1 MRRFIKKKKK
11 KKRGIVCLTVTTT
24 TSSSSTTVTPS
35 PLLNDPTV
43 QKALDS
49 LLQGN
54 LLKSIGDSAQTG
66 PSSTAPQPLFAAF
79 PNIDRF

>member
-1 MRRFIKKKKK
+1 MPAAS
-11 KKRGIVCLTVTTT
+11 TTADSSTTTTT
-24 TSSSSTTVTPS
+24 TSGVTPS

-54 LLKSIGDSAQTG
+54 LLKSIGDPQPPATTSA
-66 PSSTAPQPLFAAF
+66 PLFAAF
-79 PNIDRF
+79 PNIGRF

>member
-1 MRRFIKKKKK
+1 MLIASN
-11 KKRGIVCLTVTTT
+11 TVT
-24 TSSSSTTVTPS
+24 SSTTTGVSPS

-54 LLKSIGDSAQTG
+54 LLKNIGDQQ
-66 PSSTAPQPLFAAF
+66 PSPATTSGAPLFAAF
-79 PNIDRF
+79 SNIGRF

>member
-1 MRRFIKKKKK
+1 MFIVFML
-11 KKRGIVCLTVTTT
+11 IASNTVT
-24 TSSSSTTVTPS
+24 SSTTTGVSPS

-54 LLKSIGDSAQTG
+54 LLKNIGDQQ
-66 PSSTAPQPLFAAF
+66 PSPATTSGAPLFAAF
-79 PNIDRF
+79 SNIGRF

>member
-1 MRRFIKKKKK
+1 MFILL
-11 KKRGIVCLTVTTT
+11 CLSIASSTVTSSTT
-24 TSSSSTTVTPS
+24 TSSTGVSPS

-54 LLKSIGDSAQTG
+54 LLKNIGDQQPSPATTG
-66 PSSTAPQPLFAAF
+66 TPLFAAF
-79 PNIDRF
+79 SNIGRF

>member
-1 MRRFIKKKKK
+1 MFIVF
-11 KKRGIVCLTVTTT
+11 ILIASNTVT
-24 TSSSSTTVTPS
+24 SSTTTGVSPS

-54 LLKSIGDSAQTG
+54 LLKNIGDQQ
-66 PSSTAPQPLFAAF
+66 PSPATTSGAPLFAAF
-79 PNIDRF
+79 SNIGRF

>member
-1 MRRFIKKKKK
+1 MPAAS
-11 KKRGIVCLTVTTT
+11 TATTASTTT
-24 TSSSSTTVTPS
+24 TTTTTGVSPS

-54 LLKSIGDSAQTG
+54 LLKSIGDRQPT
-66 PSSTAPQPLFAAF
+66 TTTTPLFAAF
-79 PNIDRF
+79 SNIGRF

>member
-1 MRRFIKKKKK
+1 MPAAS
-11 KKRGIVCLTVTTT
+11 TASTASTTT
-24 TSSSSTTVTPS
+24 TTTTGVSPS

-54 LLKSIGDSAQTG
+54 LLKSIGDQQPATT
-66 PSSTAPQPLFAAF
+66 STPLFAAF
-79 PNIDRF
+79 SNIGRF

>member
-1 MRRFIKKKKK
+1 MPAAQTTA
-11 KKRGIVCLTVTTT
+11 VSSTTT
-24 TSSSSTTVTPS
+24 TATSGVTPS

-54 LLKSIGDSAQTG
+54 LLKSIGDQQPPTATSA
-66 PSSTAPQPLFAAF
+66 PLFAAF
-79 PNIDRF
+79 PSMGRF

>member
-1 MRRFIKKKKK
+1 MFY
-11 KKRGIVCLTVTTT
+11 VPAVSANVPANSSVSTTN
-24 TSSSSTTVTPS
+24 TVTPS

-54 LLKSIGDSAQTG
+54 LLKNIGDQAPPASSAT
-66 PSSTAPQPLFAAF
+66 PLFAAF
-79 PNIDRF
+79 PNMNRF

>member
-1 MRRFIKKKKK
+1 MLS
-11 KKRGIVCLTVTTT
+11 VSTPVTPSA
-24 TSSSSTTVTPS
+24 TSITGTAAVTPS

-54 LLKSIGDSAQTG
+54 LLKSIGDSQPA
-66 PSSTAPQPLFAAF
+66 SSINSSAPQPLFAAF
-79 PNIDRF
+79 SNINRF

>member
-1 MRRFIKKKKK
+1 MHYVIPTAT
-11 KKRGIVCLTVTTT
+11 ITATSAT
-24 TSSSSTTVTPS
+24 TSTSTGVSPS

-54 LLKSIGDSAQTG
+54 LLKNIGDQQPPTT
-66 PSSTAPQPLFAAF
+66 TAPLFAAF
-79 PNIDRF
+79 SDIGRF

>member
-1 MRRFIKKKKK
+1 MINTYC
-11 KKRGIVCLTVTTT
+11 IMLIA
-24 TSSSSTTVTPS
+24 SNAIASSTATPSTGVSPS

-54 LLKSIGDSAQTG
+54 LLKNIGDQQPSPATTTG
-66 PSSTAPQPLFAAF
+66 APLFAAF
-79 PNIDRF
+79 SNIGRF

>member
-1 MRRFIKKKKK
+1 MSIASNA
-11 KKRGIVCLTVTTT
+11 VTSSAT
-24 TSSSSTTVTPS
+24 TSSTGVSPS

-54 LLKSIGDSAQTG
+54 LLKNIGDQQSSPATTG
-66 PSSTAPQPLFAAF
+66 APLFAAF
-79 PNIDRF
+79 SNIGRF

>member
-1 MRRFIKKKKK
+1 MLMENHRIMPAASSA
-11 KKRGIVCLTVTTT
+11 TPSTT
-24 TSSSSTTVTPS
+24 TSGSTAVTPS

-54 LLKSIGDSAQTG
+54 LLKKIGDPQPTSG
-66 PSSTAPQPLFAAF
+66 PQPLFAAF
-79 PNIDRF
+79 PNINRF

>member
-1 MRRFIKKKKK
+1 MPAAS
-11 KKRGIVCLTVTTT
+11 TASTASTTT
-24 TSSSSTTVTPS
+24 TTTTGVSPS

-54 LLKSIGDSAQTG
+54 LLKSIGDQQPTTT
-66 PSSTAPQPLFAAF
+66 STPLFAAF
-79 PNIDRF
+79 SNIGRF

>member
-1 MRRFIKKKKK
+1 
-11 KKRGIVCLTVTTT
+11 LNTATSSTTT
-24 TSSSSTTVTPS
+24 TSTGVSPS

-54 LLKSIGDSAQTG
+54 LLKNIGDQQSPPATIAG
-66 PSSTAPQPLFAAF
+66 TPLFAAF
-79 PNIDRF
+79 SNIGRF

>member
-1 MRRFIKKKKK
+1 M
-11 KKRGIVCLTVTTT
+11 T
-24 TSSSSTTVTPS
+24 TSTTSTTSTGGVTPS

-54 LLKSIGDSAQTG
+54 LLKNISGE
-66 PSSTAPQPLFAAF
+66 STPAATPQPLFAAF
-79 PNIDRF
+79 PNINRF

>member
-1 MRRFIKKKKK
+1 MPAAPS
-11 KKRGIVCLTVTTT
+11 TTASTTT
-24 TSSSSTTVTPS
+24 AATSSGVTPS

-54 LLKSIGDSAQTG
+54 LLKSIGDPQPAA
-66 PSSTAPQPLFAAF
+66 STPLFAAF
-79 PNIDRF
+79 PNIGRF

>member
-1 MRRFIKKKKK
+1 MPAAS
-11 KKRGIVCLTVTTT
+11 TNATSASTTSTTT
-24 TSSSSTTVTPS
+24 TGVSPS

-54 LLKSIGDSAQTG
+54 LLKSIGDQQPAAAAT
-66 PSSTAPQPLFAAF
+66 TTPLFAAF
-79 PNIDRF
+79 PNIGRF

>member
-1 MRRFIKKKKK
+1 MYTSLIHY
-11 KKRGIVCLTVTTT
+11 IIPTASNTAT
-24 TSSSSTTVTPS
+24 TSTTATSAGVAPS

-54 LLKSIGDSAQTG
+54 LLKNIGDQQT
-66 PSSTAPQPLFAAF
+66 PTTTAPLFAAF
-79 PNIDRF
+79 PNIGRF

>member
-1 MRRFIKKKKK
+1 MPAAS
-11 KKRGIVCLTVTTT
+11 TNATSASTTSTTT
-24 TSSSSTTVTPS
+24 TGVSPS

-54 LLKSIGDSAQTG
+54 LLKSIGDQQPAAAAAAT
-66 PSSTAPQPLFAAF
+66 TTPLFAAF
-79 PNIDRF
+79 PNIGRF